1 MKKQSVGIFFFR
13 PWLGG
18 GTTTFTAHLFKAI
31 EAAGHSPMIYR
42 VRGKEGEFKTRPF
55 AKYNGVRYQN
65 ISIEQAIQVVKDV
78 PTVMASPCA
87 EKYLAKPTLI
97 NDLMFKGMRI
107 VMHDPNEFSIYN
119 HLNVN
124 DNRKQLKVA
133 KLPTRPICI
142 RPTMQ
147 KFFPKAIW
155 IPHPYERQCTDS
167 VSRMVGPRHKYA
179 ISIARIAS
187 VKRPKIILEANRL
200 LPKKYQVKLLG
211 AEYRMY
217 TYNLQKKYADVF
229 QQSGKTFQ
237 FPMNFTAAPDLC
249 GSALYN
255 VDMTWFP
262 DDGGG
267 TQYAQMEAMDAGCVN
282 IMHDDWLRFKGE
294 LKKGKHL
301 LTVKD
306 HKELALILKNPT
318 EIMNGGIRENGFRL
332 LKKHAPKVVGELYME
347 ELLK

>member
-1 MKKQSVGIFFFR
+1 MKVGLFFFR
-13 PWLGG
+13 PSLGG
-18 GTTTFTAHLFKAI
+18 GTTTFAAHMFKAI
-31 EAAGHSPMIYR
+31 EAAGHTPMILK
-42 VRGKEGEFKTRPF
+42 VRDKPTEYKPRPF
-55 AKYNGVRYQN
+55 GKYAGVVYRN
-65 ISIEQAIQVVKDV
+65 ISIERAESWVRNF
-78 PTVMASPCA
+78 PTIMVAPAA
-87 EKYLAKPTLI
+87 EKYLARPTLI
-97 NDLMFKGMRI
+97 NDLMKLGMRI

-119 HLNVN
+119 HLNVG
-124 DNRKQLKVA
+124 DNRKELKIV

-147 KFFPKAIW
+147 KFYPKAVW
-155 IPHPYERQCTDS
+155 IPHPYMRQCTDS
-167 VSRMVGPRHKYA
+167 VSRMVGLRHNHA

-200 LPKKYQVKLLG
+200 LPMRKRVQLLG

-229 QQSGKTFQ
+229 KQSGKTFQ
-237 FPMNFTAAPDLC
+237 FPMTFIASPDLC
-249 GSALYN
+249 GNAIYN

-282 IMHDDWLRFKGE
+282 IMHIDWLRFKGE
-294 LKKGKHL
+294 LKNGKHL
-301 LTVKD
+301 LTVESPED
-306 HKELALILKNPT
+306 LAWLLKHGSGLND
-318 EIMNGGIRENGFRL
+318 EAQIRENGFKL

-347 ELLK
+347 ELLR

>member
-1 MKKQSVGIFFFR
+1 MNVGIFFFR

-31 EAAGHSPMIYR
+31 EAAGHTPMIYR
-42 VRGKEGEFKTRPF
+42 VRDKPGEQKVRSF
-55 AKYNGVRYQN
+55 AKYDGVVYNN
-65 ISIEQAIQVVKDV
+65 IDIAMARTLVKRI

-97 NDLMFKGMRI
+97 NDLMKLGMRI

-119 HLNVN
+119 HLKVN
-124 DNRKQLKVA
+124 DNRKQLKVV

-147 KFFPKAIW
+147 KFYPEAIW
-155 IPHPYERQCTDS
+155 IPHPYMRRYDDRVAS
-167 VSRMVGPRHKYA
+167 MMGMRHKHA

-187 VKRPKIILEANRL
+187 VKRPKIILDANRL
-200 LPKKYQVKLLG
+200 LPKKYRVELLG

-229 QQSGKTFQ
+229 KQSGKTFQ
-237 FPMNFTAAPDLC
+237 FPMDFDAAPNLC
-249 GSALYN
+249 HNAKYN

-282 IMHDDWLRFKGE
+282 IMHDDWLRYKGE
-294 LKKGKHL
+294 LKNGKHL
-301 LTVKD
+301 ITVED
-306 HKELALILKNPT
+306 HKQLAQILKNGGNWLDS
-318 EIMNGGIRENGFRL
+318 EIRQNGFKL
-332 LKKHAPKVVGELYME
+332 LKKHAPKLVGELYME

>member
-1 MKKQSVGIFFFR
+1 MEVGIFFFR

-31 EAAGHSPMIYR
+31 QAAGYEPMIYR
-42 VRGKEGEFKTRPF
+42 VREKPSENVFRPF
-55 AKYNGVRYQN
+55 AKYDGVKYHN
-65 ISIEQAIQVVKDV
+65 IDIATARRIVRRM

-97 NDLMFKGMRI
+97 NDLMKLGMRI

-119 HLNVN
+119 HLNVG
-124 DNRKQLKVA
+124 DNRKELKVV

-147 KFFPKAIW
+147 KFYPEAIW
-155 IPHPYERQCTDS
+155 IPHPYMRRYDNKVGS
-167 VSRMVGPRHKYA
+167 MVGLRTRHA

-200 LPKKYQVKLLG
+200 LRKKLRVELLG

-217 TYNLQKKYADVF
+217 TYNLQKKYSDVF
-229 QQSGKTFQ
+229 KQSGKTFQ
-237 FPMNFTAAPDLC
+237 FPMTFDAAPNLC
-249 GSALYN
+249 HSALYN

-294 LKKGKHL
+294 LKAGKHL
-301 LTVKD
+301 ITVKD
-306 HKELALILKNPT
+306 HKELALILKD
-318 EIMNGGIRENGFRL
+318 GGTWLNSEIREAGFKL